1 MDANEVRAAWERAA
15 RRVTENGASLRDGAP
30 PEGDGSTRATGPSL
44 TFAGVPAASSAEELE
59 GAGAVVLGIPYGGP
73 EDAPEAIRRHSLTIA
88 HSLGATSW
96 PDSAAEPPDL
106 ERLGVVDYGDV
117 AVAADQVEETF
128 TRAHARLADIV
139 AVGAVPIVFGGDH
152 SVTVP
157 VLQVLAGKLS
167 GKLGIVSFDARLDL
181 EFEPRYRAGTQ
192 WARAFELGIVDPVNF
207 VAVGVRDGGAT
218 PLAKAVVEELRLRVY
233 TIDDID
239 MLGIVTVAQ
248 ESIEQAAAGTEAIYV
263 SLDVGVVGDG
273 RSSTASHAPEGLG
286 GRELA
291 RALRVLSRGR
301 LAGFDVCGAT
311 SSPSLAGELGRQA
324 AGATA
329 EVLRGLAAQRP

>member
-15 RRVTENGASLRDGAP
+15 RRVAAGGAFPEAGASSGAAR
-30 PEGDGSTRATGPSL
+30 RAP
-44 TFAGVPAASSAEELE
+44 TFGGVPAALRAEELE
-59 GAGAVVLGIPYGGP
+59 GAVAVVLGIPFGGP
-73 EDAPEAIRRHSLTIA
+73 GDAPDAIRRHSLTCA
-88 HSLGATSW
+88 H
-96 PDSAAEPPDL
+96 AARLDPGPGSVSEPPDL

-117 AVAADQVEETF
+117 AVAAGDVEETF
-128 TRAHARLADIV
+128 TRAHERLADIV
-139 AVGAVPIVFGGDH
+139 AAGAVPIVFGGDH

-167 GKLGIVSFDARLDL
+167 GKLGIVSLDARLDL
-181 EFEPRYRAGTQ
+181 DFEPRYQAGSQ
-192 WARAFELGIVDPVNF
+192 WARAFELGIVEPANF

-218 PLAKAVVEELRLRVY
+218 SLATAVAEELRLRVY
-233 TIDDID
+233 TMDDID

-248 ESIEQAAAGTEAIYV
+248 EALEHAGAGTEAIYV
-263 SLDVGVVGDG
+263 SLDAGVAGSG
-273 RSSTASHAPEGLG
+273 PPQRSPHPPDGLG

-301 LAGFDVCGAT
+301 VAGFDVCGAT
-311 SSPSLAGELGRQA
+311 SSPPFAGELGWRVACA
-324 AGATA
+324 AL